1 MLIGVQGQ
9 QVAANLSAGGTVKGD
24 LVVEGDVKIEGGG
37 SFAFDEIV
45 EGTQVIEVTN
55 TEAFLVRKASDGG
68 DIFVVDTT
76 NGQVKVNVAD
86 TNGRGLLVGSNASMV
101 WDNPELK
108 FTNASKLP

>member
-9 QVAANLSAGGTVKGD
+9 QVAANLGAGGTVKGD
-24 LVVEGDVKIEGGG
+24 LVVEGDLKIEGGG

-55 TEAFLVRKASDGG
+55 TEAFLIRKASDGG

-76 NGQVKVNVAD
+76 NSRVGIGTSSPSLSYNNGLHIKSASNVA
-86 TNGRGLLVGSNASMV
+86 N
-101 WDNPELK
+101 LK
-108 FTNASKLP
+108 VCLRLN